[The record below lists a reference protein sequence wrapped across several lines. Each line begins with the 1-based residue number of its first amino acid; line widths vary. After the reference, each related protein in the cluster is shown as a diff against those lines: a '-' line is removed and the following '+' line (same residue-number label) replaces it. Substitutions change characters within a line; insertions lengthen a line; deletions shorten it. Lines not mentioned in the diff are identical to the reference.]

1 MIPAAL
7 GFRVHS
13 GWAALVAVAGSFPAP
28 EILDQRRIEIADPH
42 CAGSKQPY
50 HAAERLK
57 LEDAE
62 KWIARCTESS
72 TRLAEQCITSA
83 LQDLASRGFDVITC
97 AVSDASGRP
106 LPALAATLASHALI
120 HTAEGEFF
128 RNVIASVCAQ
138 YSLVVTR
145 IKEKEL
151 LARASTSFALGP
163 EKLQSV
169 LSGLG
174 RSLGP
179 PWTQDQKFA
188 TLLACLALVPK
199 TAIHSAG

>member
-13 GWAALVAVAGSFPAP
+13 GWAALVAVAGSFPATK
-28 EILDQRRIEIADPH
+28 ILDRRRIEIADPH
-42 CAGSKQPY
+42 FAGSKQPY
-50 HAAERLK
+50 HAAERLN
-57 LEDAE
+57 LVDAE
-62 KWIARCTESS
+62 NLIGRCAESS
-72 TRLAEQCITSA
+72 IRLAEQCITGA

-97 AVSDASGRP
+97 AISDASGRP

-128 RNVIASVCAQ
+128 RNVIASVCSQ
-138 YSLVVTR
+138 HSLAVTR

-151 LARASTSFALGP
+151 LGRASTAFALGP
-163 EKLQSV
+163 EMLQSV

-188 TLLACLALVPK
+188 TLLACLALPPR

>member
-1 MIPAAL
+1 MIPTVL

-13 GWAALVAVAGSFPAP
+13 GWAALLAVAGSFPAP
-28 EILDQRRIEIADPH
+28 EILDRRRIEIADPH
-42 CAGSKQPY
+42 FAGSKQPY
-50 HAAERLK
+50 HAAEKLK
-57 LEDAE
+57 LADAE
-62 KWIARCTESS
+62 KLIARCAKSS
-72 TRLAEQCITSA
+72 ASLAEQCIAGA
-83 LQDLASRGFDVITC
+83 LQDLALRGYEAITC
-97 AVSDASGRP
+97 AISDASGRP
-106 LPALAATLASHALI
+106 LPALAAILASHALI

-128 RNVIASVCAQ
+128 RNVIASVCSQ
-138 YSLVVTR
+138 HGLTVTR

-174 RSLGP
+174 RSMGP

-188 TLLACLALVPK
+188 TLLACLALPSK
-199 TAIHSAG
+199 TAMHSAG